1 MYECRAKRIDTIELY
16 MYITI
21 TRDIKIGAR
30 HISSDQMRQI
40 YRFYELHD
48 VISFE
53 QSFFFVG
60 KVFKF
65 IDSKWQ
71 ELDFQESFKITK
83 IEGQVSI
90 STPNCYVIK

>member
-1 MYECRAKRIDTIELY
+1 MSC
-16 MYITI
+16 M
-21 TRDIKIGAR
+21 
-30 HISSDQMRQI
+30 M
-40 YRFYELHD
+40 
-48 VISFE
+48 SFPL
-53 QSFFFVG
+53 SNHFPFVG

-90 STPNCYVIK
+90 STPNCEVIQYRFEGNKPNGI